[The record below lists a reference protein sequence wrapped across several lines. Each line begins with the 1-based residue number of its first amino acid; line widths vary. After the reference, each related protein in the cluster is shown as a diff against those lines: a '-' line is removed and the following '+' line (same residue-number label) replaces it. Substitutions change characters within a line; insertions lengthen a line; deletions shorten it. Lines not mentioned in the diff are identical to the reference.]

1 MVKENLDRYSV
12 TMDRFGGL
20 VTAPINS
27 TILGCRRDFMIA
39 TYHAKI
45 KKQNQSQQNK
55 MSPRSHII
63 EIFATEYLSQKLINT
78 FRMEVLFCEDLHS
91 NFLTRP

>member
-1 MVKENLDRYSV
+1 MAKENLDRYSV

-27 TILGCRRDFMIA
+27 TILGCRKDFMIA

-45 KKQNQSQQNK
+45 KEQTKSQQNN
-55 MSPRSHII
+55 SCFQDAII
-63 EIFATEYLSQKLINT
+63 EIPPLNT
-78 FRMEVLFCEDLHS
+78 SLRNS
-91 NFLTRP
+91 LTRSGWKSCSVRIFTATS